1 MEAVGVGGGKGSGG
15 RQKNKTKDG
24 LMNIYDVVCVTTMT
38 NKRDSAIHGQ
48 RYCLLIWKWPNIIK
62 GGSIKASVI
71 WWYEFQIPGDQGIPH
86 IAAFNMGAGRRR
98 RLTDMKDVKKWR
110 QHDSGEFRWGRRKKL
125 LRACYTKTS
134 VCSKNTIKS
143 LCIVK
148 QVCFLQAKSSDSQ
161 FNPA

>member
-1 MEAVGVGGGKGSGG
+1 MEAGGEGSGGGKGVEAD
-15 RQKNKTKDG
+15 KKTKTKDD

-98 RLTDMKDVKKWR
+98 RLTDMKRCEKMEAAWQWR
-110 QHDSGEFRWGRRKKL
+110 IQMRKEEEVIESMLHKNI
-125 LRACYTKTS
+125 S
-134 VCSKNTIKS
+134 VLKEDNKVTVYC
-143 LCIVK
+143 
-148 QVCFLQAKSSDSQ
+148 
-161 FNPA
+161 

>member
-1 MEAVGVGGGKGSGG
+1 MGWRLGGSGG
-15 RQKNKTKDG
+15 GGREWRQTKNKTKDG

-98 RLTDMKDVKKWR
+98 RLTDMKRREKMEAAWQWR
-110 QHDSGEFRWGRRKKL
+110 IQMRKEEEVIESMLHKNI
-125 LRACYTKTS
+125 S
-134 VCSKNTIKS
+134 VLKEDKVTVYC
-143 LCIVK
+143 
-148 QVCFLQAKSSDSQ
+148 
-161 FNPA
+161 

>member
-1 MEAVGVGGGKGSGG
+1 MQKMGWRLWGSGGGKGSGG

-98 RLTDMKDVKKWR
+98 RLTDMKRCEKNGGSMTVENSDEE
-110 QHDSGEFRWGRRKKL
+110 GGRSYWEHVTQKHQCAQR
-125 LRACYTKTS
+125 T
-134 VCSKNTIKS
+134 
-143 LCIVK
+143 
-148 QVCFLQAKSSDSQ
+148 Q
-161 FNPA
+161 

>member
-1 MEAVGVGGGKGSGG
+1 MEAGGVGGEKGSGG

-98 RLTDMKDVKKWR
+98 RLTDMKRREKMEAAWQWR
-110 QHDSGEFRWGRRKKL
+110 IQMRKEEEVIESMLHKNI
-125 LRACYTKTS
+125 S
-134 VCSKNTIKS
+134 VLKEDNKVTVYC
-143 LCIVK
+143 
-148 QVCFLQAKSSDSQ
+148 
-161 FNPA
+161 